1 MLALGGKPR
10 GLFFVVGMLF
20 LIAVIVAVCIAI
32 FLKTPLK
39 KCQIAFYLTA
49 VIISAAVSIFDF
61 RGAPDFVNNYIIALF
76 SRGVLATGLW
86 AVVMWTG
93 ALPNGSKPIKALM
106 PIRGELS
113 IFAALLTLGHN
124 IGFGKTYFV
133 RMFTAPGSMS
143 SQQLAAG
150 MISIIMLLI
159 MLPLTVMSFPK
170 IRKKIKPKT
179 WKNIQRSA
187 YAFYAL
193 IYTHVM
199 ILNIPF
205 ALAGR
210 SGYLLNV
217 AVYSVIFI
225 GYAACRIRK
234 QIVLKKK
241 PEKKAALNF
250 CSAVASVVLCAVLV
264 TVAIPKT
271 NSAKP
276 NSISTSTENSSVE
289 TPHNLAS
296 GSTVQISSSDTQTI
310 SSSSISSPPLPVE
323 SILQSTDSE
332 SIPES
337 SSTVEPT
344 QSDSQIE
351 STSSS
356 PQISSSKEPEP
367 IPEPE
372 YVYNNGVYT
381 ASAFGYDG
389 DISVTI
395 TIENDKIISIKADSE
410 ESDLWYFDSAV
421 DTVISRIISAQN
433 TAGDA
438 VSGATFSSKGI
449 MSAVADAL
457 ASAKRQ

>member
-1 MLALGGKPR
+1 M
-10 GLFFVVGMLF
+10 LFF
-20 LIAVIVAVCIAI
+20 IAVILAVCITI

-39 KCQIAFYLTA
+39 KCPIAFYLMA
-49 VIISAAVSIFDF
+49 VIISAAMSIFDF

-150 MISIIMLLI
+150 IISIIMLVI
-159 MLPLTVMSFPK
+159 MIPLTVMSFPK
-170 IRKKIKPKT
+170 IRKKFKPKT

-199 ILNIPF
+199 ILNVPF
-205 ALAGR
+205 AIAGR

-217 AVYSVIFI
+217 AVYSVVFI

-241 PEKKAALNF
+241 PEKKAVLNF
-250 CSAVASVVLCAVLV
+250 CSAAASMVLCAVIV
-264 TVAIPKT
+264 TVAVPKT
-271 NSAKP
+271 NAAKP
-276 NSISTSTENSSVE
+276 NNISTSTENSSAE
-289 TPHNLAS
+289 TPHSPAN
-296 GSTVQISSSDTQTI
+296 GSTTQTSNENSVNPI
-310 SSSSISSPPLPVE
+310 TSSVE
-323 SILQSTDSE
+323 SSLQSAGSE
-332 SIPES
+332 SVPES
-337 SSTVEPT
+337 SSTVEFT
-344 QSDSQIE
+344 QSEPQIE
-351 STSSS
+351 SSSIS
-356 PQISSSKEPEP
+356 SQISSSKQPEP

-381 ASAFGYDG
+381 ASAYGYDG
-389 DISVTI
+389 DIIVSV
-395 TIENDKIISIKADSE
+395 TIENDKIIRIEADSE

-433 TAGDA
+433 TEVDA

>member
-1 MLALGGKPR
+1 
-10 GLFFVVGMLF
+10 MLF

-32 FLKTPLK
+32 FLKNPLK
-39 KCQIAFYLTA
+39 KCPIAFYLTA
-49 VIISAAVSIFDF
+49 VIISAAVAIFDF

-93 ALPNGSKPIKALM
+93 ALPNGSKPIKALI

-150 MISIIMLLI
+150 IISIIMLVI
-159 MLPLTVMSFPK
+159 MIPLTVMSFSK
-170 IRKKIKPKT
+170 IRKKFKPKT

-199 ILNIPF
+199 ILNVPF
-205 ALAGR
+205 AIAGR

-217 AVYSVIFI
+217 AVYSVVFI

-234 QIVLKKK
+234 QIFLKKK
-241 PEKKAALNF
+241 PQNKTAMNF
-250 CSAVASVVLCAVLV
+250 CSAAASVVLCAVIV
-264 TVAIPKT
+264 TVAAPKT
-271 NSAKP
+271 NPAKP
-276 NSISTSTENSSVE
+276 NNISTSTENSSVE
-289 TPHNLAS
+289 TSHNPAS
-296 GSTVQISSSDTQTI
+296 GSTVQIISFDTQTI
-310 SSSSISSPPLPVE
+310 STSGSSSTYLPVE
-323 SILQSTDSE
+323 ISSQTSSE
-332 SIPES
+332 SIPEVS
-337 SSTVEPT
+337 SIDDIT
-344 QSDSQIE
+344 QSEPQIE
-351 STSSS
+351 STASSS
-356 PQISSSKEPEP
+356 QISSSKEPEP

-381 ASAFGYDG
+381 ASAYGYDG
-389 DISVTI
+389 DIIVSVTM
-395 TIENDKIISIKADSE
+395 ENDKIISIKADSE
-410 ESDLWYFDSAV
+410 ESDLWYFESAV
-421 DTVISRIISAQN
+421 DTVISRIILAQN
-433 TAGDA
+433 TEVDA

>member
-1 MLALGGKPR
+1 M
-10 GLFFVVGMLF
+10 LFF
-20 LIAVIVAVCIAI
+20 IAVILAVCIAI

-133 RMFTAPGSMS
+133 RMFTASGSMS

-199 ILNIPF
+199 ILNVPF
-205 ALAGR
+205 AIAGR

-217 AVYSVIFI
+217 AVYSVVFI
-225 GYAACRIRK
+225 GYVACRIRK
-234 QIVLKKK
+234 QIILKKK
-241 PEKKAALNF
+241 PKSKTALNV
-250 CSAVASVVLCAVLV
+250 CSAAASLVLCAVMITAAV
-264 TVAIPKT
+264 PKI
-271 NSAKP
+271 SATKSQ
-276 NSISTSTENSSVE
+276 NISTSLGNDSVE
-289 TPHNLAS
+289 ALQNSVS
-296 GSTVQISSSDTQTI
+296 GSTMQTSGSTTQTSST
-310 SSSSISSPPLPVE
+310 SSSSSTFLPIEISSQT
-323 SILQSTDSE
+323 SSE
-332 SIPES
+332 SIPENS
-337 SSTVEPT
+337 PSST
-344 QSDSQIE
+344 
-351 STSSS
+351 
-356 PQISSSKEPEP
+356 
-367 IPEPE
+367 
-372 YVYNNGVYT
+372 
-381 ASAFGYDG
+381 
-389 DISVTI
+389 
-395 TIENDKIISIKADSE
+395 
-410 ESDLWYFDSAV
+410 
-421 DTVISRIISAQN
+421 
-433 TAGDA
+433 
-438 VSGATFSSKGI
+438 
-449 MSAVADAL
+449 
-457 ASAKRQ
+457 